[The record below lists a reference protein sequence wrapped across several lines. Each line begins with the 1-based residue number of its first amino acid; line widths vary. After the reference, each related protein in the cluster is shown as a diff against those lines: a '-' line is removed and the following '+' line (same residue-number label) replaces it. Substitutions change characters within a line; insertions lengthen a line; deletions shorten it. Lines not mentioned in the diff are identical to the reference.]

1 MSNYY
6 SNNITTSIQPILL
19 CLLAAS
25 VSVEAYTSSPRVSNS
40 LLRMDSELPHTSNSK
55 LPFTIP
61 NGDKVMK
68 SKSTMPWSKSIAAD
82 NNNKQEEGEEG
93 PPLLYMPFWTWQS
106 QFMEQHL
113 TDLTPVQCPPEF
125 QYQENLEKKARIVN
139 ECYTCKEYSKIR
151 MTYYD
156 AGEGC
161 QVFNSLWYPHPESNL
176 PLLGIDLLSFNRK
189 RFLAI
194 VDFQPLYDTSDVD
207 RHSVSDKDLEGMLQ
221 PIKAKYKSLQGQMSS
236 KFYDETQFFS
246 KQMLFA
252 RFENEDVVAED
263 LMPAFQEYVS
273 THVRM
278 VQDDSSAKKKS
289 NNADHN
295 KKSVLER
302 YSKYDTYSAVRDP
315 ATGLFAAMF
324 GKEWADDFVYDFL
337 FSRSDREAAAK
348 ENVVPFGAPRPPA
361 GGAAGAGKNPMAP
374 ASAAST
380 TQGGNAM
387 AQTQEQRQSAVAVGA
402 RR

>member
-1 MSNYY
+1 
-6 SNNITTSIQPILL
+6 
-19 CLLAAS
+19 
-25 VSVEAYTSSPRVSNS
+25 
-40 LLRMDSELPHTSNSK
+40 
-55 LPFTIP
+55 
-61 NGDKVMK
+61 
-68 SKSTMPWSKSIAAD
+68 
-82 NNNKQEEGEEG
+82 
-93 PPLLYMPFWTWQS
+93 
-106 QFMEQHL
+106 MEQHL

-139 ECYTCKEYSKIR
+139 ECYTSKEYSKIR

-194 VDFQPLYDTSDVD
+194 VDFQPLYDTKDVD
-207 RHSVSDKDLEGMLQ
+207 RHSVSDKDLEGMLK
-221 PIKAKYKSLQGQMSS
+221 PIKAKYQSLQGQMSS

-252 RFENEDVVAED
+252 RFEDEDVIADD
-263 LMPAFQEYVS
+263 LMPAFQEYVA
-273 THVRM
+273 THVQM
-278 VQDDSSAKKKS
+278 VQDSLSVANKKTKS
-289 NNADHN
+289 GNINNAADN
-295 KKSVLER
+295 NDRKSVLER

-348 ENVVPFGAPRPPA
+348 ENVVPFGAPRPP
-361 GGAAGAGKNPMAP
+361 GGAGKNPMAQS
-374 ASAAST
+374 SAA
-380 TQGGNAM
+380 TQGGGKNPM
-387 AQTQEQRQSAVAVGA
+387 AQTQEQRQSAVVAVGA

>member
-1 MSNYY
+1 
-6 SNNITTSIQPILL
+6 
-19 CLLAAS
+19 
-25 VSVEAYTSSPRVSNS
+25 
-40 LLRMDSELPHTSNSK
+40 
-55 LPFTIP
+55 
-61 NGDKVMK
+61 
-68 SKSTMPWSKSIAAD
+68 MPWSKSIASSSSTITSN
-82 NNNKQEEGEEG
+82 NNNKEDEG

-106 QFMEQHL
+106 QFMKDHL
-113 TDLTPVQCPPEF
+113 TELTPVQCPPEF
-125 QYQENLEKKARIVN
+125 QYQENLDKKARIVN
-139 ECYTCKEYSKIR
+139 ECYTSKEYSKIR

-161 QVFNSLWYPHPESNL
+161 QVFNSLWYPHPDSNL

-194 VDFQPLYDTSDVD
+194 VDFQPLYDTKDAD
-207 RHSVSDKDLEGMLQ
+207 RHSVTDVAIENMLQ
-221 PIKAKYKSLQGQMSS
+221 PIKDKYESLQGQMSS

-252 RFENEDVVAED
+252 RFEDEGVVLED
-263 LMPAFQEYVS
+263 LMPAFQEYVAAHVNMVTQQQQQDKTSKS
-273 THVRM
+273 TAGAG
-278 VQDDSSAKKKS
+278 SAS
-289 NNADHN
+289 

-361 GGAAGAGKNPMAP
+361 AGGAPGKNPMRQKTHEESKAD
-374 ASAAST
+374 
-380 TQGGNAM
+380 
-387 AQTQEQRQSAVAVGA
+387 QRQPTVGA

>member
-6 SNNITTSIQPILL
+6 PIML
-19 CLLAAS
+19 CLLAAT
-25 VSVEAYTSSPRVSNS
+25 VSVEAYTSSPRVVQSS
-40 LLRMDSELPHTSNSK
+40 SLRMDSELPHTSNSK
-55 LPFTIP
+55 LAFTIP
-61 NGDKVMK
+61 NGDNIMK
-68 SKSTMPWSKSIAAD
+68 SKSSMPWSKSIAAD
-82 NNNKQEEGEEG
+82 SDSKEGEG

-113 TDLTPVQCPPEF
+113 TDLAPVQCPPEF

-139 ECYTCKEYSKIR
+139 ECYTSKEYSKIR

-194 VDFQPLYDTSDVD
+194 VDFQPLYDMKDAD

-221 PIKAKYKSLQGQMSS
+221 PIKAKYESLQGQMSS

-252 RFENEDVVAED
+252 RFENEDVVADD
-263 LMPAFQEYVS
+263 LMPAFQEYVA
-273 THVRM
+273 THVQM
-278 VQDDSSAKKKS
+278 VQDSAKKS
-289 NNADHN
+289 GSVDTN
-295 KKSVLER
+295 KKSVLDR

-361 GGAAGAGKNPMAP
+361 GGTGAGKNPMAQS
-374 ASAAST
+374 SAA
-380 TQGGNAM
+380 TQGGGNPM
-387 AQTQEQRQSAVAVGA
+387 AQTQEQKQSAPVAVGA